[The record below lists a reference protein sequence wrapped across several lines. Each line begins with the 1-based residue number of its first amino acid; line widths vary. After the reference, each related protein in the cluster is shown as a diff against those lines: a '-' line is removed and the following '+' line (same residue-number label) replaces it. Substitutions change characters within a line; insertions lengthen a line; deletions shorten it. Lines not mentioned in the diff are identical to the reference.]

1 VRVGDRT
8 IAAERI
14 VINTGAR
21 PARPPIDGLNE
32 VDVLNSTAMLDL
44 DQVSESLA
52 VIGGGYVGCEYALMY
67 SRFGTDV
74 TIIQRGERLLP
85 REGPDISTVIEEV
98 FKDGHRSHRND
109 DYSARRDS

>member
-1 VRVGDRT
+1 
-8 IAAERI
+8 
-14 VINTGAR
+14 
-21 PARPPIDGLNE
+21 
-32 VDVLNSTAMLDL
+32 MLDL
-44 DQVSESLA
+44 DQVAESLA

-98 FKDGHRSHRND
+98 FEDGSPFTPKRRLQRSQRQLTAFVSMGVTPVVA
-109 DYSARRDS
+109 YQ